1 MKVRGSHKRKAGDF
15 ESSCEML
22 VDAHR
27 SRGSKDREN
36 NHGFISFFAESVR
49 QLKAKDGRACIT
61 NEVRKEIRNA
71 FKNLPVEEKCQ
82 YKFQSRRGG
91 KANVEKV
98 KFLTRCAPD
107 RLAALVSH
115 LIEKQR
121 KAVCDIGLG
130 SIIDLKCGRLK
141 RKLCAWLVERIDTA
155 RCVLQLNGHE
165 LELSP
170 NSFGYIMGVT
180 DGGMPMELQGDS
192 AEVAAYL
199 DKFNATSRGINIK
212 TMEDILLTSK
222 DADNDFKVAFM
233 LFTLCTLLCPP
244 GGVHISYSFLFTLKD
259 VHSIRNRNWATFCF
273 ERLMRGITRYKD
285 EKLAHILY
293 INSVVYGKVRRDRL
307 MCPLT
312 LWNGS
317 EIKRFMK
324 WIEKK
329 GGYGSKQVSVRVP
342 SYGDS
347 RACLEGA
354 IEPCDEESDQTGY
367 SKAIFMPSTVD
378 DLVVDVGDLMR
389 MTQRVV
395 SRVWRLKSRLPCRE
409 NNGAHENAMEFDN
422 MDEVSSRQLLHKGTT
437 EDEEDIMS
445 VIEKSNK
452 LLLQGDVIED
462 DMETKLFE
470 MHECGNE
477 KEVRGRHS
485 NSCCFGTSNKVVLE

>member
-285 EKLAHILY
+285 EKLAHVGGCLLY
-293 INSVVYGKVRRDRL
+293 L
-307 MCPLT
+307 
-312 LWNGS
+312 
-317 EIKRFMK
+317 
-324 WIEKK
+324 
-329 GGYGSKQVSVRVP
+329 
-342 SYGDS
+342 
-347 RACLEGA
+347 
-354 IEPCDEESDQTGY
+354 
-367 SKAIFMPSTVD
+367 
-378 DLVVDVGDLMR
+378 
-389 MTQRVV
+389 
-395 SRVWRLKSRLPCRE
+395 
-409 NNGAHENAMEFDN
+409 
-422 MDEVSSRQLLHKGTT
+422 
-437 EDEEDIMS
+437 
-445 VIEKSNK
+445 
-452 LLLQGDVIED
+452 
-462 DMETKLFE
+462 
-470 MHECGNE
+470 
-477 KEVRGRHS
+477 
-485 NSCCFGTSNKVVLE
+485 